1 MNIYIMAR
9 KSKKVSYPKFLNKL
23 LQNKIVLYLVMFI
36 ALINVITYFS
46 NQDYTSI
53 TLFVVIGLLMKCF
66 TNNMI
71 LILGVPIVIV
81 SLLLAGHVF
90 TKVKAYEGFKE
101 GMEHEEEDEE
111 KDEKEGKD
119 SFAVKKN
126 KVANFE
132 GLQGIQNQQKQ
143 IMENITSLA
152 PVLREATSVL
162 KNVDMEK
169 MTTIMD
175 RMSKQ
180 KMSAP

>member
-1 MNIYIMAR
+1 MAR

-101 GMEHEEEDEE
+101 GMEDEEEE
-111 KDEKEGKD
+111 